1 MRTER
6 KKAGQMTEFD
16 EDKRGTSAGNMDEAG
31 SGTSAG
37 NMDEAGPGTSA
48 GNMDEAGPGTAAG
61 DVDAADKPVVLEV
74 SHLTKIFDDSQI
86 PGADG
91 MGNRVIVDL
100 SLQVRKNDFLCILG
114 PSGCGKTTLLRC
126 IGGFENFEGK
136 IRINGIERRTPG
148 TDRIMVF
155 QDYNQLFPWKTVEKN
170 IQYGLKL
177 KGIRDK
183 EELRRL
189 SDHALETVGLS
200 GYQKYYPHQ
209 LSGGMKQRVAI
220 AKALALKPEII
231 LMDEPFAALDAIT
244 RNTLQQELLRI
255 SADQDWD
262 CTIIFITHNIQE
274 AIVLGTRIMVM
285 EKGGTIAVN
294 EKNPIRRPVTPAS
307 EGYGAYWN
315 KLHAA
320 LYRA

>member
-1 MRTER
+1 M
-6 KKAGQMTEFD
+6 KDNQ
-16 EDKRGTSAGNMDEAG
+16 
-31 SGTSAG
+31 
-37 NMDEAGPGTSA
+37 
-48 GNMDEAGPGTAAG
+48 
-61 DVDAADKPVVLEV
+61 KPYALEV
-74 SHLTKIFDDSQI
+74 DRLTKIFYDSHV

-91 MGNRVIVDL
+91 AGNRVIEDL
-100 SLQVRKNDFLCILG
+100 SFKVCRNDFLCILG

-126 IGGFENFEGK
+126 IGGFEAFDGTIK
-136 IRINGIERRTPG
+136 VNGAERRTPG

-177 KGIRDK
+177 KGIKDK
-183 EELRRL
+183 EKLKSI
-189 SDHALETVGLS
+189 SDHALRTVGLD

-220 AKALALKPEII
+220 ARALSLKPEII

-255 SADQDWD
+255 SADRDWD

-274 AIVLGTRIMVM
+274 AIVLGTRIMVL
-285 EKGGTIAVN
+285 EKGGRIAVN
-294 EKNPIRRPVTPAS
+294 EKNPIAKPVSPAS
-307 EGYGAYWN
+307 DGYGAYWN

-320 LYRA
+320 LYTV